1 MMPVEEITLK
11 TASLT
16 NVLDWLTQPQG
27 PHLVDGTLTE
37 NPLTALAIL
46 ITPEALYDPDSP
58 MVGLG
63 LVYKAPYIQ
72 ATSWSKAY
80 FNLKLASQAK
90 ASNRTTEA
98 KVIFMQIQV
107 SSQVIP
113 FPRVPTL
120 FLDVKTPEDVTN
132 SKTPRPPQDFRGFQ
146 LHLVI
151 LTGVS
156 PPIGQVAIPRLQG
169 KTVCCWAPSQKQVLP
184 PELEEVPQ
192 ITVALSAAD
201 ANHWNIVN
209 DPIFPCCLDIFK
221 VRHEASLA
229 SEAASSTGGASSRGE
244 SSTPT
249 QELPLATWPQPP
261 PTPTLEWQEV
271 DARVAEVMDQVHNLH
286 LQLMQEMGFIREI
299 DQALSK
305 SLMVKFLRLK
315 VIIGDD
321 LSGTLQ
327 TWQANMEA
335 ATDKFLRDLDAVTQT
350 STTLPS
356 KNAAVGV
363 ALCQFRAA
371 AQLRVALPL
380 TQLDEAREEMEK
392 FIQSHLRE
400 LRSQQETKNL
410 IGELSSRIT
419 DHRGRVRQL
428 LHGEPLR
435 HPKVV
440 LLILVD
446 LAADMPLKSNFFPG
460 LLEGLLGSLGIAA
473 SGEGNPPT
481 SSCEGAGCTWSTA
494 VHEAISWIEQKE
506 VEAPGAV
513 GLPPG
518 LDLHYEE
525 DFLKKQRHQIPP
537 IFSDPLFIPNMAKVV
552 FKVVK
557 PPVVLKALPSA
568 SSREVPSAPH
578 QPEDGGPEL
587 EVSKLEE
594 STPSTSQPSQQVQ
607 DQISRASDTDSGKA
621 DEPTP
626 EEEQP
631 PRSLKVKLPLGLLK
645 HGHKATTSSS
655 KDGAT
660 PSKVWKES
668 EAEEAK
674 TTASTGP
681 SEAALRKA
689 RFKLYERYLPE
700 VQEVRARILGLDE
713 GEKVTQ
719 EVLDSSPTFHLRRV
733 ANETCPPTVI
743 GTHWIDHLDNEGGI
757 AKCKPHDF
765 KFEDEWLPLYT
776 RAGVTRHVSGL
787 SSLLNT
793 QGDSPLIAVIPPD
806 MLFQSEQEYV
816 INQLHEADCLSRVTV
831 YYGENQ

>member
-1 MMPVEEITLK
+1 MLVEELTLK

-27 PHLVDGTLTE
+27 PHLVDGTSTE

-46 ITPEALYDPDSP
+46 IAPEALYDPDSP

-72 ATSWSKAY
+72 AASWSEAY
-80 FNLKLASQAK
+80 FDLKLASQAE
-90 ASNRTTEA
+90 ASNQTTEA
-98 KVIFMQIQV
+98 KVIFVRIQE

-113 FPRVPTL
+113 LPGVPTL
-120 FLDVKTPEDVTN
+120 FLDVKTPEDITD
-132 SKTPRPPQDFRGFQ
+132 SKVPRPPQDFRGFQ
-146 LHLVI
+146 LHWVI

-169 KTVCCWAPSQKQVLP
+169 KTVCCWTPRQKQVLP
-184 PELEEVPQ
+184 PELEEAPQ

-201 ANHWNIVN
+201 ANHWNIMN
-209 DPIFPCCLDIFK
+209 DPIFPSCLDIFK
-221 VRHEASLA
+221 ARHEASLA
-229 SEAASSTGGASSRGE
+229 SEAATSTGGASSRGE

-261 PTPTLEWQEV
+261 PTPTLEWWEV
-271 DARVAEVMDQVHNLH
+271 DVRVAKVMDQVHNLH
-286 LQLMQEMGFIREI
+286 LQLVQEMGFIQEI

-305 SLMVKFLRLK
+305 SLMVEFLRLK

-327 TWQANMEA
+327 AWQADMEA
-335 ATDKFLRDLDAVTQT
+335 ATDKFLRDLDAATQT

-363 ALCQFRAA
+363 ALRQFREA
-371 AQLRVALPL
+371 AQLRVSLPL
-380 TQLDEAREEMEK
+380 TRLDEAREEMEK
-392 FIQSHLRE
+392 FIQSRLEE
-400 LRSQQETKNL
+400 LQSQQETKNL
-410 IGELSSRIT
+410 IGELSSKIT

-428 LHGEPLR
+428 LRSEPLR
-435 HPKVV
+435 HPEVV
-440 LLILVD
+440 PLILVGM
-446 LAADMPLKSNFFPG
+446 AADRPLKSNFFPG

-473 SGEGNPPT
+473 SREGDPPT
-481 SSCEGAGCTWSTA
+481 SSCEGAGRAWSSA
-494 VHEAISWIEQKE
+494 VREAISQIEQKE

-513 GLPPG
+513 GLPQC

-525 DFLKKQRHQIPP
+525 DFLEKRRHQVPP
-537 IFSDPLFIPNMAKVV
+537 IFSDSLFIPHMAKAV

-557 PPVVLKALPSA
+557 PPMVLKALPST
-568 SSREVPSAPH
+568 SGHEVPTAPN
-578 QPEDGGPEL
+578 QPEDDGPEP
-587 EVSKLEE
+587 EVSKPKE
-594 STPSTSQPSQQVQ
+594 SAPSTSQPSQQVQ
-607 DQISRASDTDSGKA
+607 EQISKASDTDSGKPG
-621 DEPTP
+621 EPTP

-631 PRSLKVKLPLGLLK
+631 PQSLKVKLPLRLLK
-645 HGHKATTSSS
+645 RGNKAMTSSS

-660 PSKVWKES
+660 PSKVRKGL
-668 EAEEAK
+668 EAEA
-674 TTASTGP
+674 TASTGP
-681 SEAALRKA
+681 SEATLRKA
-689 RFKLYERYLPE
+689 RFELYKKDLPE
-700 VQEVRARILGLDE
+700 VQEVCAWILGLDK

-719 EVLDSSPTFHLRRV
+719 EVLNSSLAFHLRRA

-743 GTHWIDHLDNEGGI
+743 GAHWIDHLDNEGRI

-776 RAGVTRHVSGL
+776 RAGVTKQVSGL

-806 MLFQSEQEYV
+806 MLFQYE
-816 INQLHEADCLSRVTV
+816 
-831 YYGENQ
+831 